1 MFSAGQDDCMGSQL
15 DERTIQF
22 LNRTKKIIA
31 GVQMT
36 CQLPGQCRRE
46 DMRGFMGLGGRQP
59 GCHLP
64 QM

>member
-15 DERTIQF
+15 DEGTIQF

-46 DMRGFMGLGGRQP
+46 DYEGIHGIGR
-59 GCHLP
+59 
-64 QM
+64 